1 MYAGLAPAFESRP
14 ELIQGVECI
23 EVEGREGLFLLPG
36 HIGVS
41 EYEVTLGIAQE
52 LSGSIQTLQNLPGS
66 IRFLLDQTADR
77 VSADFVM
84 VDMSPGLGAMNQNL
98 LATSD
103 FFIVPSS
110 PDFFSVMAIDSLA
123 RVLPRWQEWARRASQ
138 LDLLR
143 TAVYPFPEPHTK
155 LLGTVV
161 QKYRPRAGAPA
172 QAFQQWIDIL
182 AEKVEA
188 NLMPVLRNSDMT
200 LPDELYASA
209 GMGPDRCL
217 AVIPDFNSLIAKSQE
232 YQTPVF
238 ALSPEQL
245 GQAGVVLEASEG
257 SRDQFH
263 DTFTALAKRL
273 VTLTGNASG
282 N

>member
-1 MYAGLAPAFESRP
+1 
-14 ELIQGVECI
+14 
-23 EVEGREGLFLLPG
+23 
-36 HIGVS
+36 
-41 EYEVTLGIAQE
+41 

-66 IRFLLDQTADR
+66 VRYLLDQTAAR

-84 VDMSPGLGAMNQNL
+84 VDMSPGLGAINQNL

-103 FFIVPSS
+103 YFIVPSS

-123 RVLPRWQEWARRASQ
+123 RVLPRWQEWAMRAE
-138 LDLLR
+138 LNLLR
-143 TAVYPFPEPHTK
+143 TAVYPFPEPHTRF
-155 LLGTVV
+155 LGTVV

-182 AEKVEA
+182 ADKVEG
-188 NLMPVLRNSDMT
+188 NLLPVLRNSAMT
-200 LPDELYASA
+200 LPDEIYASA

-238 ALSPEQL
+238 ALSADQL

-263 DTFTALAKRL
+263 DAFTALAERL
-273 VTLTGNASG
+273 VTLTTDASG
-282 N
+282 KLTSSARTLCMFAL